1 MMIPM
6 RIVCPSCDATYD
18 VPASRLKPGKMVR
31 CARCGSDW
39 LPEAEPEA
47 ATEEAPSEPPAPPPA
62 PEPGEFVEP
71 LPEITAMDRLAASPA
86 RPPSRA
92 GLIAAWVLTFVV
104 LAGAA
109 AATFG
114 WRNAV
119 VQAWPPSGR
128 ILAAAGR
135 TAPMPAVTTAP
146 PVQTAAKK
154 AE

>member
-1 MMIPM
+1 MMITM
-6 RIVCPSCDATYD
+6 RIVCPSCDAAYEL
-18 VPASRLKPGKMVR
+18 PASRLKPGRMVR

-39 LPEAEPEA
+39 VPEAEQEA
-47 ATEEAPSEPPAPPPA
+47 VAEEAPPEPGPA
-62 PEPGEFVEP
+62 PEPDDFGEE

-86 RPPSRA
+86 RPPLRA

-128 ILAAAGR
+128 ILAAAPQTPPR
-135 TAPMPAVTTAP
+135 PAVTTAP
-146 PVQTAAKK
+146 QAQTAAQK